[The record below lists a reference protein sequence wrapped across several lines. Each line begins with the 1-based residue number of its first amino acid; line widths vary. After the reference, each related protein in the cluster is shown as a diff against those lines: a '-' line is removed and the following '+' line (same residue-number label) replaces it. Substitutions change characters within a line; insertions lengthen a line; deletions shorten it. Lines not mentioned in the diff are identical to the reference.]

1 MLSDFNSMPA
11 KTTPEVPSPGCV
23 DSEFLD
29 SPFLRWI
36 ALADTLLNK
45 PRDHRKSDDLP
56 N

>member
-1 MLSDFNSMPA
+1 MLSEFKLTPA
-11 KTTPEVPSPGCV
+11 KTPGELPAPGCL
-23 DSEFLD
+23 DTEFLD

-45 PRDHRKSDDLP
+45 PREVPKSKDLS